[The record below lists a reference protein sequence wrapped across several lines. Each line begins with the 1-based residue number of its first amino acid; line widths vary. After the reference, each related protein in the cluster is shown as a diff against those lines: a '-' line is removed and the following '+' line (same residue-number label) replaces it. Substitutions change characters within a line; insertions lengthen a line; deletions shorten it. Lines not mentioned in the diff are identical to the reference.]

1 MLMEDFVNYGNIKV
15 SAFVSA
21 VFFSMP
27 RYGVGHD
34 LEKNELKMET
44 KHRTLNCLK
53 SYIISCLSIVHVLI
67 AHQIQYLRRIYFSI
81 CRPQMVDKMAVSSF

>member
-27 RYGVGHD
+27 RNGVCHD
-34 LEKNELKMET
+34 LEKMN
-44 KHRTLNCLK
+44 
-53 SYIISCLSIVHVLI
+53 
-67 AHQIQYLRRIYFSI
+67 
-81 CRPQMVDKMAVSSF
+81 